1 MAIKIDLKKIST
13 LAQIPLTDKEIK
25 TIQPQLES
33 ILGFVEQVSNV
44 PDQKLI
50 KNSHI
55 DKLSELRPDEA
66 NSERSLT
73 AKEAL
78 KNTGTHDGSSF
89 VVKGIFE

>member
-25 TIQPQLES
+25 TLQPQLES
-33 ILGFVEQVSNV
+33 ILSFVEQVSNI
-44 PDQKLI
+44 PDQKAE

-55 DKLSELRPDEA
+55 DQISQLRPDEA

-73 AKEAL
+73 AEDAL
-78 KNTGTHDGSSF
+78 KNTSTHDGSSF